1 MARVKNNLNDYQ
13 NIPRDLI
20 FDDKL
25 SDRARFVY
33 CYMASKPKEWEF
45 FHAPMAKELGY
56 SVDTL
61 RKYIGELVASGWLTR
76 YEQSNEKGVF
86 GAVEYTIEAERKIT
100 DEEKYRCGNLPIRK
114 NTDTVNF
121 RHGKIPQQDNKDF
134 KQNKDCLDNRDD
146 ERKEEIDKPISEKKM
161 KNAYCLDLSAVDD
174 KYMGAVL
181 MWLDYKRERRD
192 SYKQRGFNA
201 FYSHL
206 LELSGGDSD
215 KAMRI
220 VEQSMANN
228 YRGIFPIKGDER
240 KRNNNLPVGFILESD
255 RDRIISE
262 SKKDL
267 WK

>member
-45 FHAPMAKELGY
+45 FHSPMAKELGY

-86 GAVEYTIEAERKIT
+86 GAVEYTIEAERKLPTRKIT
-100 DEEKYRCGNLPIRK
+100 DTEKN
-114 NTDTVNF
+114 

-146 ERKEEIDKPISEKKM
+146 ERKEEIDKPISEKKK

-174 KYMGAVL
+174 KYMGAVI

-206 LELSGGDSD
+206 CELSGGDSD

-240 KRNNNLPVGFILESD
+240 KRNNNLPVGFILKDD
-255 RDRIISE
+255 RH
-262 SKKDL
+262 KKHKSGIN
-267 WK
+267 W